1 MKPLSWRTQLWLI
14 GLGYAAVLA
23 IAAVLLFARHLQE
36 LNNAADVAAAGGMWA
51 GGDLLLDIFIA
62 GLFMIPTVFLVWV
75 MAKFEALYTTYS
87 QVLLGLSLSAPVC
100 LGLFS
105 LGVSRVGE
113 TLINFCLYRL
123 FWSPL
128 VLVGMGVSRLVARF
142 HQAKKLTSYALLV
155 EGLTLVAAVVA
166 LFIYR

>member
-1 MKPLSWRTQLWLI
+1 VKPLSWRTQLWLI

-36 LNNAADVAAAGGMWA
+36 LNNAADVAAASGMWA

-62 GLFMIPTVFLVWV
+62 GLFMIPTIFLVWA
-75 MAKFEALYTTYS
+75 MAKFEAFYTIYS
-87 QVLLGLSLSAPVC
+87 QLLLGLSLSAPFC

-105 LGVSRVGE
+105 LGVGRVGE
-113 TLINFCLYRL
+113 TLAGFCLYRL
-123 FWSPL
+123 FWSPF

-142 HQAKKLTSYALLV
+142 HRAKKLTSYALLV
-155 EGLTLVAAVVA
+155 EGLTLVTAVVA
-166 LFIYR
+166 LFIHL